1 MPDTSGDEGSQEAVL
16 RRMSVVKS
24 PLLTVLMHSRKLML
38 MKKVTVLV
46 ANATLCLH
54 LCATETEGEYNQGL
68 RVREERSQ
76 FGKWNC
82 NVYGASDFQTFSEAM
97 ERRMKRK

>member
-1 MPDTSGDEGSQEAVL
+1 
-16 RRMSVVKS
+16 
-24 PLLTVLMHSRKLML
+24 ML
-38 MKKVTVLV
+38 MNKVTVLV

-54 LCATETEGEYNQGL
+54 LSATETEGEYNQGL
-68 RVREERSQ
+68 RVRDERSQ

-82 NVYGASDFQTFSEAM
+82 KVYGASDFQTFSEAM